1 MTTLYKRDK
10 KGKVRAWTIE
20 HDAVSYWTI
29 SGIYPDGKMTKTAP
43 TFVERKN
50 VGKANETSLEQ
61 QVLNEVASKIQY
73 QIDQG
78 FTYEIPSDEKRFEV
92 SLANKYQDRLEKG
105 KLDFPYICEAKLDG
119 IRATL
124 QLIEGK
130 VVMKS
135 RKGKEF
141 VACPHIAKNEFV
153 KKFFETYPDAIL
165 DGELYN
171 HELKDDFN
179 KIVSLVKKT
188 KPKPEDLE
196 ESTKL
201 VQYHCFDSY
210 YPSEPQLLYIDRKI
224 KVLDILEN
232 LYKDT
237 LHLWEEGIE
246 QPEHIFPHEKYG
258 HSEGFAAWNYGWDNV
273 RLVGCSHVCYNANEL
288 EFPFKC
294 EFTMVSVE
302 NHVEKEI
309 ELFTSQGYEGI
320 MLKKDVPY
328 FFGRSSDMLK
338 YKKFFDKEYR
348 IIDFEEG
355 NGNLVGIAAAVICET
370 EDGQTFKAGV
380 MGTQDYA
387 RDLFSF
393 KDLYKGK
400 MATIVYQALTPM
412 KDGKGGVPRF
422 GKMREIR
429 NYE

>member
-29 SGIYPDGKMTKTAP
+29 SGIHPDGKMTKTAP
-43 TFVERKN
+43 TFVEQKN

-78 FTYEIPSDEKRFEV
+78 FTYDIPTEEKRFEV

-105 KLDFPYICEAKLDG
+105 KLDFPYIVENKLDG
-119 IRATL
+119 VRCWISMDYDGN
-124 QLIEGK
+124 I
-130 VVMKS
+130 VMRS
-135 RKGKEF
+135 RKNKEF
-141 VACPHIAKNEFV
+141 VACPHIAKNDFV
-153 KKFFETYPDAIL
+153 KKFFEIYPDAIL

-188 KPKPEDLE
+188 KPKAEDLE
-196 ESTKL
+196 ESAKL

-210 YPSEPQLLYIDRKI
+210 YPSEPQLLYTERKTRLLNI
-224 KVLDILEN
+224 FEQNGWITKELN
-232 LYKDT
+232 KDS
-237 LHLWEEGIE
+237 
-246 QPEHIFPHEKYG
+246 FY
-258 HSEGFAAWNYGWDNV
+258 
-273 RLVGCSHVCYNANEL
+273 LVGLTWIHYFGQGWKLESWNVDSESMVEL
-288 EFPFKC
+288 SIERR
-294 EFTMVSVE
+294 VE
-302 NHVEKEI
+302 R
-309 ELFTSQGYEGI
+309 GYEGI

-338 YKKFFDKEYR
+338 YKKFFDKEFK
-348 IIDFEEG
+348 IVDFEEG
-355 NGNLVGIAAAVICET
+355 NGNLAGIAAAVICET

-387 RDLFSF
+387 RDLFTN

>member
-20 HDAVSYWTI
+20 HDDVSYWTI

-43 TFVERKN
+43 TFVEQKN
-50 VGKANETSLEQ
+50 VGKTNETSLEQ

-78 FTYEIPSDEKRFEV
+78 FTYDIPTEEKRFEV
-92 SLANKYQDRLEKG
+92 SLANKYQDRIEKN
-105 KLDFPYICEAKLDG
+105 KLDFPYIVEPKLDG
-119 IRATL
+119 VRCYIKMVDGEIR
-124 QLIEGK
+124 
-130 VVMKS
+130 MFS
-135 RKGKEF
+135 RKHKEF
-141 VACPHIAKNEFV
+141 VACPHIKENEFV

-179 KIVSLVKKT
+179 KIVSLVKKS
-188 KPKPEDLE
+188 KPKAEDLE
-196 ESTKL
+196 ESAKM

-210 YPSEPQLLYIDRKI
+210 YPSEPQLLYLERKTRL
-224 KVLDILEN
+224 LDIFEQNGWVGHHLDDVNKDSFYLIGPGWVHYFIGGWKLE
-232 LYKDT
+232 
-237 LHLWEEGIE
+237 
-246 QPEHIFPHEKYG
+246 
-258 HSEGFAAWNYGWDNV
+258 S
-273 RLVGCSHVCYNANEL
+273 ANEAYNETL
-288 EFPFKC
+288 
-294 EFTMVSVE
+294 VE
-302 NHVEKEI
+302 HYIKAIVNR
-309 ELFTSQGYEGI
+309 GYEGI
-320 MLKKDVPY
+320 MLKKNVPY
-328 FFGRSSDMLK
+328 FFGRSFDMLK

-348 IIDFEEG
+348 IVDFEEG

-387 RDLFSF
+387 RDLFTN

-400 MATIVYQALTPM
+400 MATIVYQALTPIHN
-412 KDGKGGVPRF
+412 GKGGVPRF
-422 GKMREIR
+422 GKIREIR

>member
-1 MTTLYKRDK
+1 MVTLYKRDK
-10 KGKVRAWTIE
+10 RGKVRAWTIE

-43 TFVERKN
+43 TFVEQKN

-78 FTYEIPSDEKRFEV
+78 FTYEIPSEEKRFEV
-92 SLANKYQDRLEKG
+92 SLANKYQDRIEKNKLE
-105 KLDFPYICEAKLDG
+105 FPYIVEPKLDG
-119 IRATL
+119 VRCYIKMVDGDIR
-124 QLIEGK
+124 
-130 VVMKS
+130 MFS
-135 RKGKEF
+135 RKHKEF

-153 KKFFETYPDAIL
+153 KTFFETYPDAIL

-171 HELKDDFN
+171 HDLKDDFN
-179 KIVSLVKKT
+179 KIVSLVKKS
-188 KPKPEDLE
+188 KPKAEDLE
-196 ESTKL
+196 ESEKL

-210 YPSEPQLLYIDRKI
+210 YPSEPELTYKERKERVSRMWHMIDNSYRFDAKMEGRKYRFAVQI
-224 KVLDILEN
+224 VGSSYFMSPFTIDYEDYFCEN
-232 LYKDT
+232 SEDEV
-237 LHLWEEGIE
+237 EEMISW
-246 QPEHIFPHEKYG
+246 F
-258 HSEGFAAWNYGWDNV
+258 
-273 RLVGCSHVCYNANEL
+273 
-288 EFPFKC
+288 
-294 EFTMVSVE
+294 VE
-302 NHVEKEI
+302 R
-309 ELFTSQGYEGI
+309 GYEGI

-328 FFGRSSDMLK
+328 FFGRSFDMLK
-338 YKKFFDKEYR
+338 YKKFFDKEFK
-348 IIDFEEG
+348 IVDFEEG

-387 RDLFSF
+387 RDLFTN

-400 MATIVYQALTPM
+400 MATIIYQALTPM

>member
-1 MTTLYKRDK
+1 MVTLYKRDK

-20 HDAVSYWTI
+20 HDTVSYWTI

-43 TFVERKN
+43 TFVEQKN

-78 FTYEIPSDEKRFEV
+78 FTYEIPTEEKRFEV
-92 SLANKYQDRLEKG
+92 ILANKYQDRIEKN
-105 KLDFPYICEAKLDG
+105 KLDFPYIVEPKLDG
-119 IRATL
+119 VRCYIKMVDGVIR
-124 QLIEGK
+124 
-130 VVMKS
+130 MFS
-135 RKGKEF
+135 RKHKEF
-141 VACPHIAKNEFV
+141 KSVPHLTENRFIIEFF
-153 KKFFETYPDAIL
+153 KKYPDAIL

-171 HELKDDFN
+171 HDLKDDFN

-188 KPKPEDLE
+188 KPTAADLE
-196 ESTKL
+196 ESKKI
-201 VQYHCFDSY
+201 VEYHCFDSY
-210 YPSEPQLLYIDRKI
+210 YPSEPQLKYVERKVRVGEI
-224 KVLDILEN
+224 ISDIRGTDILFKE
-232 LYKDT
+232 T
-237 LHLWEEGIE
+237 VVTCEEVKIVGLFFI
-246 QPEHIFPHEKYG
+246 QQK
-258 HSEGFAAWNYGWDNV
+258 SNNQYGWWLNV
-273 RLVGCSHVCYNANEL
+273 VQTEEKTDDYI
-288 EFPFKC
+288 
-294 EFTMVSVE
+294 E
-302 NHVEKEI
+302 NQLK
-309 ELFTSQGYEGI
+309 FGYEGI

-328 FFGRSSDMLK
+328 FFGRSFDMLK
-338 YKKFFDKEYR
+338 YKKFFDKEFK
-348 IIDFEEG
+348 IVDFEEG

-387 RDLFSF
+387 RDLFTN

>member
-1 MTTLYKRDK
+1 MKTSLYKRDK
-10 KGKVRAWTIE
+10 HNRIRIWTIE

-29 SGIYPDGKMTKTAP
+29 SGIHPDGKMTKTAP
-43 TFVERKN
+43 TFVEQKN

-61 QVLNEVASKIQY
+61 QVLNEVASKVQY

-78 FTYEIPSDEKRFEV
+78 FTYDIPTEEKRFEV
-92 SLANKYQDRLEKG
+92 SLANKYQDRIEKNKLE
-105 KLDFPYICEAKLDG
+105 FPYIVEPKLDG
-119 IRATL
+119 VRCYIKMVDGVIR
-124 QLIEGK
+124 
-130 VVMKS
+130 MFS
-135 RKGKEF
+135 RKHKEF
-141 VACPHIAKNEFV
+141 VACPHIKENEFV
-153 KKFFETYPDAIL
+153 QKFFEMYPDAIL

-179 KIVSLVKKT
+179 KIVSLVKKS
-188 KPKPEDLE
+188 KPKAEDLE
-196 ESTKL
+196 ESAKL

-210 YPSEPQLLYIDRKI
+210 YPTEPELTYKERKTKIREIGYDYLPEFSNGNYSCDGNVIIVGCRAYIDWEDKSFEYEEFVNSEDKVEESLLYYLK
-224 KVLDILEN
+224 
-232 LYKDT
+232 
-237 LHLWEEGIE
+237 
-246 QPEHIFPHEKYG
+246 
-258 HSEGFAAWNYGWDNV
+258 
-273 RLVGCSHVCYNANEL
+273 
-288 EFPFKC
+288 
-294 EFTMVSVE
+294 
-302 NHVEKEI
+302 
-309 ELFTSQGYEGI
+309 QGYEGI
-320 MLKKDVPY
+320 MLKKDVSY
-328 FFGRSSDMLK
+328 FFGRSFDMLK

-348 IIDFEEG
+348 IVDFEEG

-387 RDLFSF
+387 RDLFTN

>member
-1 MTTLYKRDK
+1 MVTLYKRDK

-29 SGIYPDGKMTKTAP
+29 SGIHPDGKMTKTAP
-43 TFVERKN
+43 TFVEQKN

-78 FTYEIPSDEKRFEV
+78 FTYEIPTEEKRFEV
-92 SLANKYQDRLEKG
+92 SLANKYQDRIEKN
-105 KLDFPYICEAKLDG
+105 KLDFPYIVEPKLDG
-119 IRATL
+119 VRCYIKMVDGDIR
-124 QLIEGK
+124 
-130 VVMKS
+130 MFS
-135 RKGKEF
+135 RKHKEF
-141 VACPHIAKNEFV
+141 KSVPHLTENRFIIEFF
-153 KKFFETYPDAIL
+153 KKYPDAIL

-188 KPKPEDLE
+188 KPTADDLE
-196 ESTKL
+196 ESKKI
-201 VQYHCFDSY
+201 VEYHCFDSY
-210 YPSEPQLLYIDRKI
+210 YPSEPQLNYVERKVRVGEI
-224 KVLDILEN
+224 ISDIRGTDIL
-232 LYKDT
+232 LKDT
-237 LHLWEEGIE
+237 VVTCEEVKIVGLFFIQQKSNNE
-246 QPEHIFPHEKYG
+246 
-258 HSEGFAAWNYGWDNV
+258 YGWWLNV
-273 RLVGCSHVCYNANEL
+273 VQSE
-288 EFPFKC
+288 
-294 EFTMVSVE
+294 
-302 NHVEKEI
+302 EKTDEYI
-309 ELFTSQGYEGI
+309 EKQLKFGYEGI

-328 FFGRSSDMLK
+328 FFGRSFDMLK
-338 YKKFFDKEYR
+338 YKKFFDKEFK
-348 IIDFEEG
+348 IVDFEEG

-387 RDLFSF
+387 RDLFTN

>member
-1 MTTLYKRDK
+1 MVTLYKRDK
-10 KGKVRAWTIE
+10 KGKVRAWTVE

-29 SGIYPDGKMTKTAP
+29 SGIHPDGKMTKTAP
-43 TFVERKN
+43 TFVEQKN

-78 FTYEIPSDEKRFEV
+78 FTYEIPSEEKRFEV
-92 SLANKYQDRLEKG
+92 SLANKYQDRIEKN
-105 KLDFPYICEAKLDG
+105 KLDFPYIVEPKLDG
-119 IRATL
+119 VRCYIKMVD
-124 QLIEGK
+124 G
-130 VVMKS
+130 VVRMFS
-135 RKGKEF
+135 RKHKEF
-141 VACPHIAKNEFV
+141 VACPHIAANEFV
-153 KKFFETYPDAIL
+153 TKFFETYPDAIL

-171 HELKDDFN
+171 HRLKDDFN

-188 KPKPEDLE
+188 KPKYEDLI
-196 ESTKL
+196 ESAKL

-210 YPSEPQLLYIDRKI
+210 YPSEPQLIYSERKTRL
-224 KVLDILEN
+224 LDILKHN
-232 LYKDT
+232 NWVGHHIDDVNKDS
-237 LHLWEEGIE
+237 
-246 QPEHIFPHEKYG
+246 FY
-258 HSEGFAAWNYGWDNV
+258 
-273 RLVGCSHVCYNANEL
+273 LVGVGWVHHFIGGWKLELSQEVYNKIL
-288 EFPFKC
+288 
-294 EFTMVSVE
+294 VE
-302 NHVEKEI
+302 SYI
-309 ELFTSQGYEGI
+309 EGAVNRGYEGV

-328 FFGRSSDMLK
+328 FFGRSFDMLK

-348 IIDFEEG
+348 IVDFEEG
-355 NGNLVGIAAAVICET
+355 NGNLVGIASAVICET

-387 RDLFSF
+387 RDLFTN

-400 MATIVYQALTPM
+400 MATIVYQALTPL

>member
-43 TFVERKN
+43 TFVEQKN

-78 FTYEIPSDEKRFEV
+78 FTYEIPTEEKRFEV

-105 KLDFPYICEAKLDG
+105 KLDFPYWIEPKLDG
-119 IRATL
+119 VRATL
-124 QLIEGK
+124 QLIDGK

-153 KKFFETYPDAIL
+153 KKFFEMYPDAIL

-171 HELKDDFN
+171 HDLKDDFN

-188 KPKPEDLE
+188 KPKAEDLE
-196 ESTKL
+196 ESAKL
-201 VQYHCFDSY
+201 VQYHCFDCY
-210 YPSEPQLLYIDRKI
+210 YPSEPQLIYTERKTRLLEIFDQNGWVGHHSEDLQKDGFYLVGIDWIHYFGRGWELGNMIVDSGTLIEHYID
-224 KVLDILEN
+224 
-232 LYKDT
+232 
-237 LHLWEEGIE
+237 
-246 QPEHIFPHEKYG
+246 
-258 HSEGFAAWNYGWDNV
+258 
-273 RLVGCSHVCYNANEL
+273 CYVKN
-288 EFPFKC
+288 
-294 EFTMVSVE
+294 
-302 NHVEKEI
+302 
-309 ELFTSQGYEGI
+309 GYEGI

-338 YKKFFDKEYR
+338 YKKFFDKEFK
-348 IIDFEEG
+348 IVDFEEG

>member
-1 MTTLYKRDK
+1 MVTLYKRDK

-29 SGIYPDGKMTKTAP
+29 SGIHPDGKMTKTAP
-43 TFVERKN
+43 TFVEQKN
-50 VGKANETSLEQ
+50 VGKVNETSLEQ

-78 FTYEIPSDEKRFEV
+78 FTYDIPSEEKRFEV
-92 SLANKYQDRLEKG
+92 SLANKYQDRIEKNKLE
-105 KLDFPYICEAKLDG
+105 FPYIVEPKLDG
-119 IRATL
+119 VRCYIKMVDGDIR
-124 QLIEGK
+124 
-130 VVMKS
+130 MFS
-135 RKGKEF
+135 RKHKEF
-141 VACPHIAKNEFV
+141 KSVPHLKENRFIIEFF
-153 KKFFETYPDAIL
+153 KKYPGAIL

-188 KPKPEDLE
+188 KPTAADIE
-196 ESTKL
+196 ESKKI
-201 VQYHCFDSY
+201 VEYHCFDSY
-210 YPSEPQLLYIDRKI
+210 YPSEPQLKYVERKVRVGEI
-224 KVLDILEN
+224 ISEIRGTDILLKE
-232 LYKDT
+232 T
-237 LHLWEEGIE
+237 VVTCEEVKIVGLFFI
-246 QPEHIFPHEKYG
+246 QQK
-258 HSEGFAAWNYGWDNV
+258 SNNQYGWWLNV
-273 RLVGCSHVCYNANEL
+273 VQSE
-288 EFPFKC
+288 
-294 EFTMVSVE
+294 
-302 NHVEKEI
+302 EKTDEYI
-309 ELFTSQGYEGI
+309 EKQLKFGYEGI
-320 MLKKDVPY
+320 MLKKNVPY
-328 FFGRSSDMLK
+328 FFGRSFDMLK
-338 YKKFFDKEYR
+338 YKKFFDKEFK
-348 IIDFEEG
+348 IVDFEEG

>member
-29 SGIYPDGKMTKTAP
+29 SGIHPDGKMTKTAP
-43 TFVERKN
+43 TFVEQKN

-78 FTYEIPSDEKRFEV
+78 FTYDIPTEEKRFEV
-92 SLANKYQDRLEKG
+92 SLANKYQDRIEKN
-105 KLDFPYICEAKLDG
+105 KLDFPYFVEPKLDG
-119 IRATL
+119 VRCYIKMVDGVIR
-124 QLIEGK
+124 
-130 VVMKS
+130 MFS
-135 RKGKEF
+135 RKHKEF
-141 VACPHIAKNEFV
+141 VACPHIAANEFV
-153 KKFFETYPDAIL
+153 QKFFEMYPDAIL

-171 HELKDDFN
+171 HKLKDDFN

-188 KPKPEDLE
+188 KPKAEDLE
-196 ESTKL
+196 ESAKL

-210 YPSEPQLLYIDRKI
+210 YPSEPQLLYTERKTR
-224 KVLDILEN
+224 LLNILQQN
-232 LYKDT
+232 NWVGHHLYDVNK
-237 LHLWEEGIE
+237 GS
-246 QPEHIFPHEKYG
+246 FY
-258 HSEGFAAWNYGWDNV
+258 
-273 RLVGCSHVCYNANEL
+273 LVGVGWVHYFGGGWKLQLPFETNSEHTIEL
-288 EFPFKC
+288 SINRC
-294 EFTMVSVE
+294 VE
-302 NHVEKEI
+302 N
-309 ELFTSQGYEGI
+309 GYEGI

-328 FFGRSSDMLK
+328 FFGRSFDMLK
-338 YKKFFDKEYR
+338 YKKFFDKEFK
-348 IIDFEEG
+348 IVDFEEG

-387 RDLFSF
+387 RDLFTN
-393 KDLYKGK
+393 KDLYKGN

>member
-43 TFVERKN
+43 TFVEQKN

-78 FTYEIPSDEKRFEV
+78 FTYDIPTEEKRFEV
-92 SLANKYQDRLEKG
+92 SLANKYQDRIEKN
-105 KLDFPYICEAKLDG
+105 KLDFPYFVEPKLDG
-119 IRATL
+119 VRCYIKMVDGVIR
-124 QLIEGK
+124 
-130 VVMKS
+130 MFS
-135 RKGKEF
+135 RKHKEF
-141 VACPHIAKNEFV
+141 VACPHIAANEFV
-153 KKFFETYPDAIL
+153 TKFFEMYPDAIL

-171 HELKDDFN
+171 HDLKDDFN

-188 KPKPEDLE
+188 KPKYEDLI
-196 ESTKL
+196 ESAKL

-210 YPSEPQLLYIDRKI
+210 YPSEPQLLYTERKTRLLNI
-224 KVLDILEN
+224 LKQNNWVGHHLDDVN
-232 LYKDT
+232 KGSFY
-237 LHLWEEGIE
+237 
-246 QPEHIFPHEKYG
+246 
-258 HSEGFAAWNYGWDNV
+258 
-273 RLVGCSHVCYNANEL
+273 LVGVGWVHYFGGGWKL
-288 EFPFKC
+288 QLPF
-294 EFTMVSVE
+294 ETTIE
-302 NHVEKEI
+302 HTI
-309 ELFTSQGYEGI
+309 ELSINHCVNKLGYEGI

-328 FFGRSSDMLK
+328 FFGRSFDMLK
-338 YKKFFDKEYR
+338 YKKFFDKEFK
-348 IIDFEEG
+348 IVDFEEG

-387 RDLFSF
+387 RDLFTN

-400 MATIVYQALTPM
+400 MVTIVYQALTPV

>member
-1 MTTLYKRDK
+1 MVTLYKRDK

-43 TFVERKN
+43 TFVEQKN

-78 FTYEIPSDEKRFEV
+78 FIYDIPTEEKRFEV
-92 SLANKYQDRLEKG
+92 SLANKYQDRIEKN
-105 KLDFPYICEAKLDG
+105 KLDFPYFVEPKLDG
-119 IRATL
+119 VRCYIKMVDGVIR
-124 QLIEGK
+124 
-130 VVMKS
+130 MFS
-135 RKGKEF
+135 RKHKEF
-141 VACPHIAKNEFV
+141 VACPHIATNEFV
-153 KKFFETYPDAIL
+153 QKFFEMYPDAIL

-188 KPKPEDLE
+188 KPKTEDLE
-196 ESTKL
+196 ESAKM

-210 YPSEPQLLYIDRKI
+210 YPSEPQLLYTERKTRLLNI
-224 KVLDILEN
+224 LKQNNWVGHHLDDVN
-232 LYKDT
+232 KDS
-237 LHLWEEGIE
+237 
-246 QPEHIFPHEKYG
+246 FY
-258 HSEGFAAWNYGWDNV
+258 
-273 RLVGCSHVCYNANEL
+273 LVGVGWVHYFGGGWKLQLPFETTL
-288 EFPFKC
+288 EH
-294 EFTMVSVE
+294 T
-302 NHVEKEI
+302 I
-309 ELFTSQGYEGI
+309 ELAIKRCVELGYEGI

-328 FFGRSSDMLK
+328 FFGRSFDMLK

-348 IIDFEEG
+348 IVDFEEG

-387 RDLFSF
+387 RDLFTN

>member
-29 SGIYPDGKMTKTAP
+29 SGIHPDGKMTKTAP
-43 TFVERKN
+43 TFVEQKN

-78 FTYEIPSDEKRFEV
+78 FTYEIPSEEKRFEV
-92 SLANKYQDRLEKG
+92 SLANKYQDRIEKN
-105 KLDFPYICEAKLDG
+105 KLDFPYFVEPKLDG
-119 IRATL
+119 VRCYIKMVDGVIR
-124 QLIEGK
+124 
-130 VVMKS
+130 MFS
-135 RKGKEF
+135 RKHKEF
-141 VACPHIAKNEFV
+141 VACPHIATNEFV
-153 KKFFETYPDAIL
+153 TKFFEMYPDAIL

-171 HELKDDFN
+171 HRLKDDFN

-188 KPKPEDLE
+188 KPKYEDLI
-196 ESTKL
+196 ESAKL

-210 YPSEPQLLYIDRKI
+210 YPSEPQLLYTERKTRL
-224 KVLDILEN
+224 LDILKQN
-232 LYKDT
+232 NWVRHHLDDVNKDC
-237 LHLWEEGIE
+237 
-246 QPEHIFPHEKYG
+246 FY
-258 HSEGFAAWNYGWDNV
+258 
-273 RLVGCSHVCYNANEL
+273 LVGVGWVHYFGGGWKLQLPFETTLEHTVEL
-288 EFPFKC
+288 SINRC
-294 EFTMVSVE
+294 VE
-302 NHVEKEI
+302 
-309 ELFTSQGYEGI
+309 LGYEGI

-328 FFGRSSDMLK
+328 FFGRSFGMLK
-338 YKKFFDKEYR
+338 YKKFFDKEFK
-348 IIDFEEG
+348 IVDFEEG

-387 RDLFSF
+387 RDLFTN

>member
-29 SGIYPDGKMTKTAP
+29 SGIHPDGKMTKTAP
-43 TFVERKN
+43 TFVEQKN
-50 VGKANETSLEQ
+50 VGKTNETSLEQ

-78 FTYEIPSDEKRFEV
+78 FTYDIPTEEKRFEV
-92 SLANKYQDRLEKG
+92 SLANKYQDRIEKN
-105 KLDFPYICEAKLDG
+105 KLDFPYIVEPKLDG
-119 IRATL
+119 VRCYIKMVDGVIR
-124 QLIEGK
+124 
-130 VVMKS
+130 MFS
-135 RKGKEF
+135 RKHKEF
-141 VACPHIAKNEFV
+141 VACPHIAKNELV
-153 KKFFETYPDAIL
+153 QKFFEIYPDAIL

-171 HELKDDFN
+171 HKLKDDFN

-188 KPKPEDLE
+188 KPKFDDLV
-196 ESTKL
+196 ESAML

-210 YPSEPQLLYIDRKI
+210 YPSEPQLIYTERKTR
-224 KVLDILEN
+224 LLNILQQN
-232 LYKDT
+232 NWVGHHFDDVNKDS
-237 LHLWEEGIE
+237 
-246 QPEHIFPHEKYG
+246 FY
-258 HSEGFAAWNYGWDNV
+258 
-273 RLVGCSHVCYNANEL
+273 LVGVGWVHHFIGGWKL
-288 EFPFKC
+288 ESFY
-294 EFTMVSVE
+294 EVDSETLVE
-302 NHVEKEI
+302 HYIEKTVER
-309 ELFTSQGYEGI
+309 GYEGI

-328 FFGRSSDMLK
+328 FFGRSFDMLK
-338 YKKFFDKEYR
+338 YKKFFDKEFK
-348 IIDFEEG
+348 IVDFEEG
-355 NGNLVGIAAAVICET
+355 KGNLKGIAAAVICET
-370 EDGQTFKAGV
+370 DNGEQFKAGV

-387 RDLFSF
+387 CDLFTN